1 MVQGVGNAIL
11 IPPRSGG
18 SEPSA
23 APGRERTQGSTGFSD
38 GLAPDRAA
46 QNERQGRPA
55 ALGNFPFLR
64 RQTDHGR
71 VGQQGQPAD
80 IPPHLER
87 RRAWRDARG
96 LPAFHAQSLAQN
108 ETIEGATSKQS
119 AATLAYRH
127 AGRRGRVDAE
137 LAQRFSLTV

>member
-1 MVQGVGNAIL
+1 MVQGVSNAIL

-18 SEPSA
+18 TENSA
-23 APGRERTQGSTGFSD
+23 ALARERTPGGAGFGDNLSSE
-38 GLAPDRAA
+38 PAA

-71 VGQQGQPAD
+71 VGQQELPAD

-87 RRAWRDARG
+87 RRAWREARG
-96 LPAFHAQSLAQN
+96 LPTFHAQSLAQN

-119 AATLAYRH
+119 AASQAYRH
-127 AGRRGRVDAE
+127 AGRRGRVDSE

>member
-11 IPPRSGG
+11 IPPRSDG
-18 SEPSA
+18 SENSA
-23 APGRERTQGSTGFSD
+23 APARERTRGSAGFSD
-38 GLAPDRAA
+38 GLPPERTA
-46 QNERQGRPA
+46 QNERPERPA

-71 VGQQGQPAD
+71 VGQQGFAAE
-80 IPPHLER
+80 IPVHLER
-87 RRAWRDARG
+87 RRAWREARG

-108 ETIEGATSKQS
+108 ETTEGATARQS
-119 AATLAYRH
+119 AASLAYRH
-127 AGRRGRVDAE
+127 AGRRGRVDVE